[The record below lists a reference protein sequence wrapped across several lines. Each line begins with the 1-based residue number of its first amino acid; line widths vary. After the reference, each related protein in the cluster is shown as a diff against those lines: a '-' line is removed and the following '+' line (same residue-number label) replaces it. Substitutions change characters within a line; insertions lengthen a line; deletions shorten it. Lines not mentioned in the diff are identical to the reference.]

1 MMAIQH
7 AKSGEVV
14 ALPLGVALATSETAA
29 LVKTNQIE
37 VLRLVIP
44 AGKEIST
51 HKAPGPITVQCL
63 EGRISFTAHGT
74 PQELDAGEFLYL
86 ETGEPHALTGI
97 EDSSV
102 LVTIV
107 LK

>member
-1 MMAIQH
+1 MAIHH

-14 ALPLGVALATSETAA
+14 ALPLGAALATAETSA
-29 LVKTNQIE
+29 LVKTSQIE
-37 VLRLVIP
+37 VLRLIVP
-44 AGKEIST
+44 AGKEIPM

-63 EGRISFTAHGT
+63 EGRVFFTAHGAT
-74 PQELDAGEFLYL
+74 QELGPGALLYL
-86 ETGEPHALTGI
+86 ETGEPHALKGI

>member
-1 MMAIQH
+1 MAIQH

-14 ALPLGVALATSETAA
+14 VLPLGAALASAETSA
-29 LVKTNQIE
+29 LVKTSQIE

-44 AGKEIST
+44 AGKEIAT

-74 PQELDAGEFLYL
+74 TQQLDAGKLLYL
-86 ETGEPHALTGI
+86 ETGEPHALTGL

>member
-1 MMAIQH
+1 MAIPH

-14 ALPLGVALATSETAA
+14 TLPLNAALATAQTTT
-29 LVKTNQIE
+29 LVKTSQIE

-44 AGKEIST
+44 AGKEIAT

-63 EGRISFTAHGT
+63 EGRISFTAHGAN
-74 PQELDAGEFLYL
+74 QQLDAGKLLYL
-86 ETGEPHALTGI
+86 ETGEPHSLTGI
-97 EDSSV
+97 ENSSV

>member
-1 MMAIQH
+1 MAIHH

-14 ALPLGVALATSETAA
+14 ALPLGEALAAAETTA
-29 LVKTNQIE
+29 LVKTSEIE

-44 AGKEIST
+44 LGKEIAM

-63 EGRISFTAHGT
+63 EGRIAFSAHGST
-74 PQELDAGEFLYL
+74 QELDAGKFLYL

-97 EDSSV
+97 ENSSV